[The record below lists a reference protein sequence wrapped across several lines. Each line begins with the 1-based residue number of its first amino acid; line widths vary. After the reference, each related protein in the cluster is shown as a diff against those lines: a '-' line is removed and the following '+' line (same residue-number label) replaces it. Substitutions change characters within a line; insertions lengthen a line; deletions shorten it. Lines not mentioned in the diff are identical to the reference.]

1 MVLHHTM
8 FDYLP
13 LVNSPILSMSSLP
26 PIEHHPLRPFLP
38 PNARLLMLGSFPPPI
53 RRWSMNFFYP
63 NLQNDMWRI
72 FGHLYFNR
80 TDYFIDPQTHCF
92 NQPLLESF
100 LQDKGIAL
108 YDTASAVRRLKE
120 NASDKYL
127 EIAIPTDIVELL
139 SQIPDCKAIATTGQ
153 KATEAACQQFQV
165 DQPPIGSSVAF
176 SLPTRRR
183 LLLYRMPSSS
193 RAYPLSLEKKAAHY
207 ATMLRE
213 LQML

>member
-1 MVLHHTM
+1 
-8 FDYLP
+8 
-13 LVNSPILSMSSLP
+13 
-26 PIEHHPLRPFLP
+26 
-38 PNARLLMLGSFPPPI
+38 
-53 RRWSMNFFYP
+53 MNFFYP

-92 NQPLLESF
+92 NQQLLESF
-100 LQDKGIAL
+100 LRDKGIAL

-153 KATEAACQQFQV
+153 KATETVCQQFQV

-176 SLPTRRR
+176 SLPTRRC
-183 LLLYRMPSSS
+183 LQLYRMPSSS
-193 RAYPLSLEKKAAHY
+193 RAYPLSLEKKAARY